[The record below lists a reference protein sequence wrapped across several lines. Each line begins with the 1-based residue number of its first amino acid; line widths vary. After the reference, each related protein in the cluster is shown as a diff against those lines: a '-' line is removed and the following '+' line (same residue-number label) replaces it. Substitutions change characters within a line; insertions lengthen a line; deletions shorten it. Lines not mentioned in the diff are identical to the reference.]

1 MQISTDGHVL
11 LSPSDLS
18 TWGSCEWAFLRRL
31 DVKLG
36 RGEPL
41 PDTHDDMLERTARL
55 GDQHELDYLEI
66 LKQTHD
72 VVEFDRPAPPQY
84 TEAAQQ
90 ALAAMRNGAD
100 VLYQPTFHAPPSAE
114 QPGFIGFIG
123 FADFIIRN
131 DRGEYEVYDT
141 KLARHAKIS
150 ALLQLA
156 AYAEQMQAHGIP
168 TGAQVHLVLGDRTTT
183 THELADIAPVY
194 RTQRAELQRVIGERI
209 AADDELRWGDPRYSS
224 CGRCD
229 VCTTQVEQHRDL
241 VLVAGMRLDQRTKLI
256 RQGVRTIDD
265 LAGRTTA
272 VPGLSRATQDRLVRQ
287 ASLQIATEEA
297 ANAATERARR
307 DDPAAAIDP
316 AAAPHLTTPRFEVLD
331 PRALDAIPAPD
342 PGDVFFDFEGDPL
355 HTEDGVHWGLDY
367 LFGLVDDRAE
377 FTAFWAHTIR
387 DERTALEGFLA
398 FIAARREQ
406 FPGMHIYHY
415 AAYERTHLL
424 SLAARHGVGEEA
436 VDDLL
441 RAGVLVDLY
450 PIVRKA
456 LVVGSHSYSIKK
468 LEPLYMG
475 EDLRL
480 SDVTNAA
487 DSITAYVE
495 AIDELRTGDA
505 AEGQRMLDEV
515 ADYNAY
521 DCRSTLRLRDWLLSL
536 RTPSAATDEPAELD
550 LPPLP
555 VEREPNPVSTALAA
569 HLDGVD
575 ALGRTPDQTALALA
589 AAAIDY
595 HRREAK
601 TFWQD
606 HFDRLWNPVDD
617 WADTRDVFVVE
628 RASVERDWDT
638 LPRARSQSRELR
650 LSGTLAPGSRLRPG
664 GTPHLV
670 YDDPLPPSVTAPGPG
685 SKGAT
690 DRVSVLDVWDNGDT
704 TEVRLLERLPVG
716 GEPHHD
722 FPVALAPSAPP
733 RAKPQ
738 PEAIAE
744 WGRAVLDELPDML
757 GDPALDLL
765 RRVPPRGTIAPVQGD
780 DTVSAVVATLLGL
793 DHSYLAIQGPPGTG
807 KTYVGSNVVARLVR
821 EYGWRVG
828 VVGQSHATAEN
839 FLDAVIAAGVPADRV
854 VKVPKSGASEDEF
867 EAAQWTPVKN
877 GAATAA
883 FLSSCKASGTGG
895 VVGGTAWTF
904 ANEGTIARRSLDL
917 LVVDE
922 AGQFSLAPT
931 IASAIA
937 ATRLLL
943 LGDPQQLPQVSQGSH
958 PEPVDESALGW
969 LADGEHVLPPQFGY
983 FLAHTRRMDP
993 ALTASVSDLSY
1004 NGQLSSIVSGRHLA
1018 GLEPGVHPVPVAHV
1032 GTTTSSVEE
1041 AARVVELVQDVV
1053 GRSWTDGGT
1062 IRTLTDEDVIV
1073 VAPYNA
1079 QGAVIRDALDRAG
1092 LRGTQVGTVDL
1103 FQGREAVVS
1112 ITSLA
1117 ASSAA
1122 DIPRGLD
1129 FLLMPNRLN
1138 VALSRAKWAAY
1149 VVYSPAL
1156 TTGLPPS
1163 IAGLSLLSRFIDLV
1177 DPR

>member
-1 MQISTDGHVL
+1 MQIGTDGHVL

-18 TWGSCEWAFLRRL
+18 TWASCEWAFLRRM
-31 DVKLG
+31 DTKLG

-41 PDTHDDMLERTARL
+41 PETHDDMLERTARL
-55 GDQHELDYLEI
+55 GDQHELDYLAI
-66 LKQTHD
+66 LKETRD
-72 VVEFDRPAPPQY
+72 VVEFDRPEPPQY
-84 TEAAQQ
+84 AAAAEQ
-90 ALAAMRNGAD
+90 ARSAMRNGAD
-100 VLYQPTFHAPPSAE
+100 VLYQPTFHAPPTADDA
-114 QPGFIGFIG
+114 GFIG

-156 AYAEQMQAHGIP
+156 AYAEQMQANGIP
-168 TGAQVHLVLGDRTTT
+168 TGEQVHLVLGDRTTT
-183 THELADIAPVY
+183 THDLADIAPVY
-194 RTQRAELQRVIGERI
+194 RTQRAQLKRVIAERLE
-209 AADDELRWGDPRYSS
+209 ADEPLQWGDPRYSS

-229 VCTTQVEQHRDL
+229 VCSTQVEQHRDL

-265 LAGRTTA
+265 LADRTTA
-272 VPGLSRATQDRLVRQ
+272 VPGMANTTRERLVRQ
-287 ASLQIATEEA
+287 ARLQVDGQHTGG
-297 ANAATERARR
+297 RK
-307 DDPAAAIDP
+307 P
-316 AAAPHLTTPRFEVLD
+316 LFEVLD

-355 HTEDGVHWGLDY
+355 YTEDGVHWGIDY
-367 LFGLVDDRAE
+367 LFGLVDDQAE
-377 FTAFWAHTIR
+377 FTAFWAHTLR
-387 DERTALEGFLA
+387 DERQALVDFLA
-398 FIAARREQ
+398 WVQRRREQ
-406 FPGMHIYHY
+406 YPGMHIYHY

-450 PIVRKA
+450 PVVRKA
-456 LVVGSHSYSIKK
+456 LVVGSRSYSIKK

-487 DSITAYVE
+487 DSITAYVD
-495 AIDELRTGDA
+495 AITEIRTGDA
-505 AEGQRMLDEV
+505 ARGQHMLDEV

-536 RTPSAATDEPAELD
+536 RADSPVAPREEDEL
-550 LPPLP
+550 LPPIP
-555 VEREPNPVSTALAA
+555 VDREPNPVYLALAA
-569 HLDGVD
+569 ELEDVD
-575 ALGRTPDQTALALA
+575 ALDRTPDQTALALA

-606 HFDRLWNPVDD
+606 HFDRLRNPVDE
-617 WADTRDVFVVE
+617 WADTRDVLVVE

-638 LPRARSQSRELR
+638 LPRARSQSREIR

-670 YDDPLPPSVTAPGPG
+670 YDDPLPPSVVSPGPG
-685 SKGAT
+685 SKGASSRAVIV
-690 DRVSVLDVWDNGDT
+690 DVSDDGDAVEVLVKEG
-704 TEVRLLERLPVG
+704 LPVG
-716 GEPHHD
+716 GSPHGD
-722 FPVALAPSAPP
+722 LPVAIAPTAPP

-744 WGRAVLDELPDML
+744 WGQAVLDALPSMLPD
-757 GDPALDLL
+757 PAFDLL
-765 RRVPPRGTIAPVQGD
+765 RRVPPRGPIVPVQGD
-780 DTVSAVVATLLGL
+780 DTLSAVVATLLGL
-793 DHSYLAIQGPPGTG
+793 DRSYLAIQGPPGTG

-828 VVGQSHATAEN
+828 VVGQSHATSEN
-839 FLDAVIAAGVPADRV
+839 FLASVVRAGVPEDRV
-854 VKVPKSGASEDEF
+854 VKVPRAGADPEDV
-867 EAAQWTPVKN
+867 EAAAWTPVKN
-877 GAATAA
+877 GAAIAA
-883 FLSSCKASGTGG
+883 FLSSCEASGTGG

-904 ANEGTIARRSLDL
+904 ANEATIARGSLDL

-931 IASAIA
+931 IASSVA

-958 PEPVDESALGW
+958 PEPVDQSALGW
-969 LADGEHVLPPQFGY
+969 LTDGAHVLPSEFGY
-983 FLAHTRRMDP
+983 FLARTRRMEP
-993 ALTASVSDLSY
+993 ALTASVSALSY
-1004 NGQLSSIVSGRHLA
+1004 DGQLASMVSGRHLDDVDA
-1018 GLEPGVHPVPVAHV
+1018 GVHPVPVVHA
-1032 GTTTSSVEE
+1032 GNTTSSAEE
-1041 AARVVELVQDVV
+1041 AARVVALAQDVV
-1053 GRSWTDGGT
+1053 GRRWVDGDVT
-1062 IRTLTDEDVIV
+1062 RTLTDEDVIV

-1092 LRGTQVGTVDL
+1092 LRGTQVGTVDM

-1112 ITSLA
+1112 IVSLA

-1149 VVYSPAL
+1149 LVYSPAL

-1163 IAGLSLLSRFIDLV
+1163 IAGLSLLSRFIELV
-1177 DPR
+1177 EPRS

>member
-1 MQISTDGHVL
+1 MQITPEGHAL
-11 LSPSDLS
+11 LSPSDLT
-18 TWGSCEWAFLRRL
+18 TWASCEWAFLRRL
-31 DVKLG
+31 DAKLG
-36 RGEPL
+36 RGEAL
-41 PDTHDDMLERTARL
+41 PELHDDMLDRTAKL
-55 GDQHELDYLEI
+55 GDKHELDYLEI
-66 LKQTHD
+66 LKATHD
-72 VVEFDRPAPPQY
+72 VVEFDRPAPPEY
-84 TEAAQQ
+84 RAAAEAALQT
-90 ALAAMRNGAD
+90 MRTGAD
-100 VLYQPTFHAPPSAE
+100 VLYQPTFHRPPTAE
-114 QPGFIGFIG
+114 EAGFIG

-156 AYAEQMQAHGIP
+156 AYAEQMRAHDIP
-168 TGAQVHLVLGDRTTT
+168 TGEQVHLVLGDRTTT
-183 THELADIAPVY
+183 THDLADITPVY
-194 RTQRAELQRVIGERI
+194 RTQRAELTRVIAERI
-209 AADDELRWGDPRYSS
+209 AADEPLRWGDPRYSS
-224 CGRCD
+224 CGRCA
-229 VCTTQVEQHRDL
+229 VCQTQVEEHRDL

-256 RQGVRTIDD
+256 RQGVLTIDD
-265 LAGRTTA
+265 LAVRTA
-272 VPGLSRATQDRLVRQ
+272 PVPGMSSTTQGRLVRQ
-287 ASLQIATEEA
+287 ASLQVESERTATKK
-297 ANAATERARR
+297 
-307 DDPAAAIDP
+307 PAWELADA
-316 AAAPHLTTPRFEVLD
+316 
-331 PRALDAIPAPD
+331 RALDAIPVPD
-342 PGDVFFDFEGDPL
+342 AGDVFFDFEGDPL

-367 LFGLVDDRAE
+367 LFGLVDDRAA

-387 DERTALEGFLA
+387 DERQALVDFLA
-398 FIAARREQ
+398 FVEERRREH
-406 FPGMHIYHY
+406 PGMHVYHY

-487 DSITAYVE
+487 DSITAYVD
-495 AIDELRTGDA
+495 AIEELRTGDA
-505 AEGQRMLDEV
+505 AEGQRMLDQV

-536 RTPSAATDEPAELD
+536 RPPSTEAPAELD
-550 LPPLP
+550 LPPIP
-555 VEREPNPVSTALAA
+555 VEREPNPVYVALASELEHVEA
-569 HLDGVD
+569 LD
-575 ALGRTPDQTALALA
+575 RTPDQTALALA

-606 HFDRLWNPVDD
+606 HFDRLRNPVDE
-617 WADTRDVFVVE
+617 WADTRDVLVVE

-664 GTPHLV
+664 GSPHLV
-670 YDDPLPPSVTAPGPG
+670 YDAPPPPSVGSPGPG

-690 DRVSVLDVWDNGDT
+690 DRAVVLDVHDDGEA
-704 TEVRLLERLPVG
+704 TEVLVLERLPVG
-716 GEPHHD
+716 GEPHHE
-722 FPVALAPSAPP
+722 FPVALAPSSPP

-744 WGRAVLDELPDML
+744 WGAEVLDALPEILPD
-757 GDPALDLL
+757 PAFDLL
-765 RRVPPRGTIAPVQGD
+765 RRVPPRGAITQVVGD
-780 DTVSAVVATLLGL
+780 DTVAAVVATLLGL
-793 DHSYLAIQGPPGTG
+793 DRSYLAIQGPPGTG

-821 EYGWRVG
+821 EHGWRVG
-828 VVGQSHATAEN
+828 VVGQSHATSEN
-839 FLDAVIAAGVPADRV
+839 FLTSVVRAGVPADRV
-854 VKVPKSGASEDEF
+854 VKQPKAGADADEI
-867 EAAQWTPVKN
+867 EAAAWTPVKN
-877 GAATAA
+877 GAAVAA
-883 FLSSCKASGTGG
+883 FLESCEQSGNGG

-904 ANEGTIARRSLDL
+904 ANESTIARRSLDL

-931 IASAIA
+931 IASSIA

-969 LADGEHVLPPQFGY
+969 LADGEHVLPAEFGY
-983 FLAHTRRMDP
+983 FLARTRRMEP
-993 ALTASVSDLSY
+993 ALTSAVSGLSY
-1004 NGQLSSIVSGRHLA
+1004 NGQLTSMATGRHLEGIDA
-1018 GLEPGVHPVPVAHV
+1018 GVHPVPVVHA
-1032 GTTTSSVEE
+1032 GNTTSSLEE
-1041 AARVVELVQDVV
+1041 AARVVSLAKDVV
-1053 GRSWTDGGT
+1053 GRSWTDGDT
-1062 IRTLTDEDVIV
+1062 VRTLTDEDIIV

-1079 QGAVIRDALDRAG
+1079 QGAVIRHELDRAG
-1092 LRGTQVGTVDL
+1092 LTGTQVGTVDM

-1112 ITSLA
+1112 IVSLA

-1149 VVYSPAL
+1149 LVHSPAL
-1156 TTGLPPS
+1156 TTALPPS
-1163 IAGLSLLSRFIDLV
+1163 IPGLSLLSRFIELV
-1177 DPR
+1177 RPA

>member
-1 MQISTDGHVL
+1 MQITPEGRAL
-11 LSPSDLS
+11 LSPSDLT
-18 TWGSCEWAFLRRL
+18 TWASCEWAFLRRL
-31 DVKLG
+31 DTKLG
-36 RGEPL
+36 RAEPL
-41 PDTHDDMLERTARL
+41 PDEHDDMLDRTARL
-55 GDQHELDYLEI
+55 GDQHEADYLEI
-66 LKQTHD
+66 LKRTHD

-84 TEAAQQ
+84 AEAAE
-90 ALAAMRNGAD
+90 AARRAMHDGAD
-100 VLYQPTFHAPPSAE
+100 VLFQPTFHAPATE
-114 QPGFIGFIG
+114 HEDGFIG

-131 DRGEYEVYDT
+131 ERGEYEVYDT

-156 AYAEQMQAHGIP
+156 AYAEQMRAHDIP
-168 TGAQVHLVLGDRTTT
+168 TGEQVHLVLGDRTTT
-183 THELADIAPVY
+183 THDLADITPVY
-194 RTQRAELQRVIGERI
+194 RTQRAELHRVIAERL
-209 AADDELRWGDPRYSS
+209 ADDEPLRWGDPRWSS
-224 CGRCD
+224 CGRCA
-229 VCTTQVEQHRDL
+229 VCRTQVQQHRDL
-241 VLVAGMRLDQRTKLI
+241 VLVAGMRLDQRTKLN
-256 RQGVRTIDD
+256 RQGVLTIDD
-265 LAGRTTA
+265 LAGRTAA
-272 VPGLSRATQDRLVRQ
+272 VPGMSRSTLDRLVRQ
-287 ASLQIATEEA
+287 ASLQVESEYRSEPVFELA
-297 ANAATERARR
+297 
-307 DDPAAAIDP
+307 DP
-316 AAAPHLTTPRFEVLD
+316 T
-331 PRALDAIPAPD
+331 ALEAIPSPD
-342 PGDVFFDFEGDPL
+342 AGDVFFDFEGDPL

-367 LFGLVDDRAE
+367 LFGLVDDRAD

-387 DERTALEGFLA
+387 DERQALLDFLA
-398 FIAARREQ
+398 FIEERRQ
-406 FPGMHIYHY
+406 QHPGMHVYHY

-475 EDLRL
+475 SDLRE

-487 DSITAYVE
+487 DSITAYVD
-495 AIDELRTGDA
+495 AIEELRSGDPA
-505 AEGQRMLDEV
+505 AGQRMLDQV

-536 RTPSAATDEPAELD
+536 RPPVTETPTELD
-550 LPPLP
+550 LPPIP
-555 VEREPNPVSTALAA
+555 VEREPNPVYTALTA
-569 HLDGVD
+569 HLDGVE
-575 ALGRTPDQTALALA
+575 ALDRTPDETALALA

-606 HFDRLWNPVDD
+606 HFDRLRNPVDD
-617 WADTRDVFVVE
+617 WADTRDVLVVE

-638 LPRARSQSRELR
+638 LPRARSQSREIR

-664 GTPHLV
+664 GSPHLV
-670 YDDPLPPSVTAPGPG
+670 YDDPLPPSVAAPAPG
-685 SKGAT
+685 SKGASA
-690 DRVSVLDVWDNGDT
+690 RAVLLDAGQNGDLF
-704 TEVRLLERLPVG
+704 EVLVKESLPVGG
-716 GEPHHD
+716 GEPHHE
-722 FPVALAPSAPP
+722 FPVALAPAAPP

-744 WGRAVLDELPDML
+744 WGQEVLDALPDML
-757 GDPALDLL
+757 PDPALDLL
-765 RRVPPRGTIAPVQGD
+765 RRVPPRGTIAPVAGD
-780 DTVSAVVATLLGL
+780 DTVSAVVTTLLGL
-793 DHSYLAIQGPPGTG
+793 DRSYLAIQGPPGTG

-821 EYGWRVG
+821 EHGWRVG
-828 VVGQSHATAEN
+828 VVGQSHATSEN
-839 FLDAVIAAGVPADRV
+839 FLSSVVRAGVPADRV
-854 VKVPKSGASEDEF
+854 VKVPKSGADEDDL
-867 EAAQWTPVKN
+867 EAADWTPVKN
-877 GAATAA
+877 NAAVSA
-883 FLSSCKASGTGG
+883 FLASCADTGTGG

-904 ANEGTIARRSLDL
+904 ANEGTIPRRSLDL

-931 IASAIA
+931 IASSIA

-958 PEPVDESALGW
+958 PEPVDQSALGW
-969 LADGEHVLPPQFGY
+969 LADGEHVLPPEYGY
-983 FLAHTRRMDP
+983 FLAHTRRMEP
-993 ALTASVSDLSY
+993 ALTASVSGLSY
-1004 NGQLSSIVSGRHLA
+1004 DGQLTSIVSGRHLD
-1018 GLEPGVHPVPVAHV
+1018 GLDAGVHPVPVVHS
-1032 GTTTSSVEE
+1032 GNTTSSPEE
-1041 AARVVELVQDVV
+1041 AVRVVELARDLV
-1053 GRSWTDGGT
+1053 GRRWVDGDDT
-1062 IRTLTDEDVIV
+1062 RTLTDEDVIV

-1079 QGAVIRDALDRAG
+1079 QGALIRDALDRAG
-1092 LRGTQVGTVDL
+1092 LRGTQVGTVDM

-1149 VVYSPAL
+1149 LVYSPAL
-1156 TTGLPPS
+1156 TTALPPS
-1163 IAGLSLLSRFIDLV
+1163 IPGLSLLSRFIELV
-1177 DPR
+1177 DPA

>member
-1 MQISTDGHVL
+1 MQITTEGRPL
-11 LSPSDLS
+11 LSPSDLT
-18 TWGSCEWAFLRRL
+18 TWATCEWTFLRRL
-31 DVKLG
+31 DAKLG
-36 RGEPL
+36 RAEPL
-41 PDTHDDMLERTARL
+41 PDEHDDMLDRTAKL
-55 GDQHELDYLEI
+55 GDQHEFDYLEI

-72 VVEFDRPAPPQY
+72 VVEFERPAPPQY
-84 TEAAQQ
+84 AEAAER
-90 ALAAMRNGAD
+90 ARAAMRDGAD
-100 VLYQPTFHAPPSAE
+100 VLFQPTFHAPPTEHTA
-114 QPGFIGFIG
+114 GFIG

-131 DRGEYEVYDT
+131 AAGEYEVYDT

-168 TGAQVHLVLGDRTTT
+168 TGQQVHLVLGDRTTT
-183 THELADIAPVY
+183 THDLADIAPVY
-194 RTQRAELQRVIGERI
+194 RTQRGELQRVIDERLG
-209 AADDELRWGDPRYSS
+209 ADEALQWGDPRYSS
-224 CGRCD
+224 CGRCGA
-229 VCTTQVEQHRDL
+229 CQQQVAQHRDL

-256 RQGVRTIDD
+256 RHGVRTIDD
-265 LAGRTTA
+265 LAVRTA
-272 VPGLSRATQDRLVRQ
+272 PVPGMSSTTRDRLVRQ
-287 ASLQIATEEA
+287 ASLQIETERTETERRATEDGTQA
-297 ANAATERARR
+297 GTRT
-307 DDPAAAIDP
+307 PA
-316 AAAPHLTTPRFEVLD
+316 FELLD
-331 PRALDAIPAPD
+331 PTALDAIPVPD
-342 PGDVFFDFEGDPL
+342 AGDVFFDFEGDPL

-387 DERTALEGFLA
+387 DERQALVDFLA
-398 FIAARREQ
+398 YVQQRREQ
-406 FPGMHIYHY
+406 FPGMHLYHY
-415 AAYERTHLL
+415 ASYERTHLL

-456 LVVGSHSYSIKK
+456 LVVGSRSYSIKK

-475 EDLRL
+475 DDLRE

-487 DSITAYVE
+487 DSITAYVD
-495 AIDELRTGDA
+495 AIEELRTGDA
-505 AEGQRMLDEV
+505 VEGQRMLDQV

-536 RTPSAATDEPAELD
+536 KPVTTDAPLELD
-550 LPPLP
+550 LPPVP
-555 VEREPNPVSTALAA
+555 VEREPNPVYVALSQ
-569 HLDGVD
+569 HLEHVD
-575 ALGRTPDQTALALA
+575 ALDRTPDETALALA

-606 HFDRLWNPVDD
+606 HFDRLRNAVDE
-617 WADTRDVFVVE
+617 WADTRDVLVVE
-628 RASVERDWDT
+628 RASVERDWAT
-638 LPRARSQSRELR
+638 MPRARSQSRELR

-664 GTPHLV
+664 GSPHLV
-670 YDDPLPPSVTAPGPG
+670 YDTPTPPSVGSPGPG
-685 SKGAT
+685 SKGAS
-690 DRVSVLDVWDNGDT
+690 DRAVILDVRDDGEH
-704 TEVRLLERLPVG
+704 TEVLLLERLPVG
-716 GEPHHD
+716 GEPHHEY
-722 FPVALAPSAPP
+722 PIALAPSAPP

-744 WGRAVLDELPDML
+744 WGALVLDALPEML
-757 GDPALDLL
+757 PDPALDLL
-765 RRVPPRGTIAPVQGD
+765 RRVPPRGALAPVIGD
-780 DTVSAVVATLLGL
+780 DTVGAVVTTLLGL

-821 EYGWRVG
+821 EHGWRVG
-828 VVGQSHATAEN
+828 VVGQSHATSEN
-839 FLDAVIAAGVPADRV
+839 FLDAVIAAGVAPERV
-854 VKVPKSGASEDEF
+854 VKVPKAGASEDEL
-867 EAAQWTPVKN
+867 EAARWTPVKN
-877 GAATAA
+877 NAAVAA
-883 FLSSCKASGTGG
+883 FLSSCEETGTGG

-904 ANEGTIARRSLDL
+904 ANETTIARRSLDL

-931 IASAIA
+931 IASSIA

-958 PEPVDESALGW
+958 PEPVDQSALGW
-969 LADGEHVLPPQFGY
+969 LADGEHVLPPEFGY
-983 FLAHTRRMDP
+983 FLARTRRMEP
-993 ALTASVSDLSY
+993 ALTSAVSGLSY
-1004 NGQLSSIVSGRHLA
+1004 DGQLTSMVTGRHLEGIEA
-1018 GLEPGVHPVPVAHV
+1018 GVHPEPVVHT
-1032 GTTTSSVEE
+1032 GNTTSSLEE
-1041 AARVVELVQDVV
+1041 AARVVALVQDVV
-1053 GRSWTDGGT
+1053 ERTWTDGDT
-1062 IRTLTDEDVIV
+1062 VRTLTDEDVIV

-1079 QGAVIRDALDRAG
+1079 QGAVIRQELDRVG
-1092 LRGTQVGTVDL
+1092 FRGTQVGTVDM

-1112 ITSLA
+1112 IVSLA

-1149 VVYSPAL
+1149 LVYSPAL
-1156 TTGLPPS
+1156 TTALPPS
-1163 IAGLSLLSRFIDLV
+1163 IPGLSLLSRFIELV
-1177 DPR
+1177 EPRA

>member
-1 MQISTDGHVL
+1 MQITEAGRAL
-11 LSPSDLS
+11 LSPSDLT
-18 TWGSCEWAFLRRL
+18 TWATCEYAFLRRL

-41 PDTHDDMLERTARL
+41 PDEHDDMLDRTARL
-55 GDQHELDYLEI
+55 GDQHELDYLAI

-84 TEAAQQ
+84 EAAAAE
-90 ALAAMRNGAD
+90 ALETMRDGAD
-100 VLYQPTFHAPPSAE
+100 VLYQPTFHAPPTEHTA
-114 QPGFIGFIG
+114 GFIG

-131 DRGEYEVYDT
+131 ARGEYEVYDT

-168 TGAQVHLVLGDRTTT
+168 TGQQVHLVLGDRTTT
-183 THELADIAPVY
+183 THDLADIAPVY
-194 RTQRAELQRVIGERI
+194 RKQRTELQRVIDERLD
-209 AADDELRWGDPRYSS
+209 AQDPVQWGDPRYAS
-224 CGRCD
+224 CGRCSA
-229 VCTTQVEQHRDL
+229 CQQQVEQHRDL

-265 LAGRTTA
+265 LAVRTTP
-272 VPGLSRATQDRLVRQ
+272 VPTMAKATLDRLVRQ
-287 ASLQIATEEA
+287 ASLQIETAGQRT
-297 ANAATERARR
+297 
-307 DDPAAAIDP
+307 PAYE
-316 AAAPHLTTPRFEVLD
+316 LLD

-342 PGDVFFDFEGDPL
+342 AGDVFFDFEGDPL

-367 LFGLVDDRAE
+367 LFGLVDDRAD

-387 DERTALEGFLA
+387 DERQALLDFLA
-398 FIAARREQ
+398 FIAERRQ
-406 FPGMHIYHY
+406 QHPGMHVYHY

-450 PIVRKA
+450 PIVRGA

-475 EDLRL
+475 DDLRV

-487 DSITAYVE
+487 DSITAYVD
-495 AIDELRTGDA
+495 AIAELRTGDA
-505 AEGQRMLDEV
+505 AAGQHMLDQV

-536 RTPSAATDEPAELD
+536 RPPSTDTPAELD
-550 LPPLP
+550 LPPIP
-555 VEREPNPVSTALAA
+555 VEREPNPVSVALAA
-569 HLDGVD
+569 ELEDTDPLD
-575 ALGRTPDQTALALA
+575 RTPDQTALALA

-606 HFDRLWNPVDD
+606 HFDRLRNPLDE
-617 WADTRDVFVVE
+617 WADTRDVLVVE
-628 RASVERDWDT
+628 RASVERDWDM

-664 GTPHLV
+664 GSPHLV
-670 YDDPLPPSVTAPGPG
+670 YDDPTPPSVGSPGPG

-690 DRVSVLDVWDNGDT
+690 DRATILDVRDDGET
-704 TEVRLLERLPVG
+704 TEVLLLERLPVG
-716 GEPHHD
+716 GEPHHEY
-722 FPVALAPSAPP
+722 PVALAPSSPP

-744 WGRAVLDELPDML
+744 WGGWVLDALPEML
-757 GDPALDLL
+757 PDPALDLL
-765 RRVPPRGTIAPVQGD
+765 RRVPPRGALAPVVGD
-780 DTVSAVVATLLGL
+780 DTVGAVVATMLGL

-821 EYGWRVG
+821 EHGWRVG
-828 VVGQSHATAEN
+828 VVGQSHATSEN
-839 FLDAVIAAGVPADRV
+839 FLSAVVRAGVPADRV
-854 VKVPKSGASEDEF
+854 VKQPKAGADADDID
-867 EAAQWTPVKN
+867 AAAWTPVKN
-877 GAATAA
+877 GAAIAA
-883 FLSSCKASGTGG
+883 FLASCEQTGSGG

-931 IASAIA
+931 IASSVA
-937 ATRLLL
+937 ASRLLL

-958 PEPVDESALGW
+958 PEPVDQSALGW
-969 LADGEHVLPPQFGY
+969 LADGEHVLPPDFGY
-983 FLAHTRRMDP
+983 FLARTRRMEP

-1004 NGQLSSIVSGRHLA
+1004 NGQLTSMVSGRHLDGVQA
-1018 GLEPGVHPVPVAHV
+1018 GVHPVPVAHV
-1032 GTTTSSVEE
+1032 GNTTSSPEE
-1041 AARVVELVQDVV
+1041 AARVVELVRDTV
-1053 GRSWTDGGT
+1053 GRSWTDDHDA
-1062 IRTLTDEDVIV
+1062 RTLTDEDVIV

-1079 QGAVIRDALDRAG
+1079 QGAVIRASLDAAG
-1092 LRGTQVGTVDL
+1092 FSGTQVGTVDM

-1112 ITSLA
+1112 IVSLA

-1138 VALSRAKWAAY
+1138 VALSRAMWAAY
-1149 VVYSPAL
+1149 LVYSPAL
-1156 TTGLPPS
+1156 TTALPPS
-1163 IAGLSLLSRFIDLV
+1163 IPGLSLLSRFIELV
-1177 DPR
+1177 EPRP

>member
-1 MQISTDGHVL
+1 MQIGTDGHVL

-18 TWGSCEWAFLRRL
+18 TWAACEWAFLRRM
-31 DVKLG
+31 DAKLG

-41 PDTHDDMLERTARL
+41 PESHDDMLERTARL
-55 GDQHELDYLEI
+55 GDQHELDYLAI
-66 LKQTHD
+66 LKQTRD
-72 VVEFDRPAPPQY
+72 VVEFDRPAPPDY
-84 TEAAQQ
+84 ATAAEAARS
-90 ALAAMRNGAD
+90 AMRNGAD
-100 VLYQPTFHAPPSAE
+100 VLYQPTFHATPTDDEP
-114 QPGFIGFIG
+114 GFIG

-131 DRGEYEVYDT
+131 DAGAYEVYDT

-168 TGAQVHLVLGDRTTT
+168 TGEQVHLVLGDRTTT
-183 THELADIAPVY
+183 THDLADIAPVY
-194 RTQRAELQRVIGERI
+194 RTQRAELQRVIAERL
-209 AADDELRWGDPRYSS
+209 AADEPLAWGDPRYRS

-229 VCTTQVEQHRDL
+229 VCSTQVEEHRDL

-256 RQGVRTIDD
+256 RAGVRTIDD
-265 LAGRTTA
+265 LADRTTA
-272 VPGLSRATQDRLVRQ
+272 VPGMSRSTQDRLVRQ
-287 ASLQIATEEA
+287 ARLQVDTEHARDASRTPGGAIA
-297 ANAATERARR
+297 
-307 DDPAAAIDP
+307 P
-316 AAAPHLTTPRFEVLD
+316 LFEVLD

-355 HTEDGVHWGLDY
+355 YTEDGVHWGLDY

-377 FTAFWAHTIR
+377 FTAFWAHTLR
-387 DERTALEGFLA
+387 DERQALVDFLA
-398 FIAARREQ
+398 WVQQRREQ
-406 FPGMHIYHY
+406 YPGMHVYHY

-450 PIVRKA
+450 PVVRKA

-475 EDLRL
+475 EDLRE
-480 SDVTNAA
+480 SEVTNAA
-487 DSITAYVE
+487 DSITAYVD
-495 AIDELRTGDA
+495 AITEIRTGDPVR
-505 AEGQRMLDEV
+505 GQHMLDEV

-536 RTPSAATDEPAELD
+536 RTESPA
-550 LPPLP
+550 LPPSDELLPPIP
-555 VEREPNPVSTALAA
+555 VEREPNPVYTALAA
-569 HLDGVD
+569 ELDDVD
-575 ALGRTPDQTALALA
+575 ALDRTPDQTALALA

-606 HFDRLWNPVDD
+606 HFDGLRNPVDD
-617 WADTRDVFVVE
+617 WADTRDVLVVE

-638 LPRARSQSRELR
+638 LPRARSQSREIR

-670 YDDPLPPSVTAPGPG
+670 YDDPLPPSVESPAPG
-685 SKGAT
+685 SKGASSRAVVV
-690 DRVSVLDVWDNGDT
+690 DVLDHGDT
-704 TEVRLLERLPVG
+704 VEVLVKEGLPVG
-716 GEPHHD
+716 GTPHAD
-722 FPVALAPSAPP
+722 LPVALAPAAPP

-738 PEAIAE
+738 PEAIAW
-744 WGRAVLDELPDML
+744 WGQEVLDSLTSMLP
-757 GDPALDLL
+757 DPALDLL
-765 RRVPPRGTIAPVQGD
+765 RRVPPRGPIVPVQGD

-793 DHSYLAIQGPPGTG
+793 DRSYLAIQGPPGTG

-821 EYGWRVG
+821 EHGWRVG
-828 VVGQSHATAEN
+828 VVGQSHATSEN
-839 FLDAVIAAGVPADRV
+839 FLEAVVAAGVPADRV
-854 VKVPKSGASEDEF
+854 VKVPRSGADPDAV
-867 EAAQWTPVKN
+867 EAAEWTPVKN
-877 GAATAA
+877 NAAVAA
-883 FLSSCKASGTGG
+883 FLSSCEASGTGG

-904 ANEGTIARRSLDL
+904 ANETTIERRSLDL

-931 IASAIA
+931 IASSVA

-958 PEPVDESALGW
+958 PEPVDVSALGW
-969 LADGEHVLPPQFGY
+969 LADGQHVLPDAFGY
-983 FLAHTRRMDP
+983 FLARTRRMEP
-993 ALTASVSDLSY
+993 ALTASVSALSY
-1004 NGQLSSIVSGRHLA
+1004 DGQLASMVSGRHLDGIDA
-1018 GLEPGVHPVPVAHV
+1018 GVHPVPVVHT
-1032 GTTTSSVEE
+1032 GSTTSSVEE
-1041 AARVVELVQDVV
+1041 AARVVALAQDVV
-1053 GRSWTDGGT
+1053 GRRWVDGDLT
-1062 IRTLTDEDVIV
+1062 RTLTDEDVIV

-1092 LRGTQVGTVDL
+1092 LRGTQVGTVDM

-1112 ITSLA
+1112 IVSLA
-1117 ASSAA
+1117 ASSAG

-1163 IAGLSLLSRFIDLV
+1163 IAGLTLLSRFIELV
-1177 DPR
+1177 SPRP

>member
-1 MQISTDGHVL
+1 MQIGDDGHVL

-18 TWGSCEWAFLRRL
+18 TWAACEWAFLRRL

-41 PDTHDDMLERTARL
+41 PDVHDDMLERTARL

-66 LKQTHD
+66 LRQTRD
-72 VVEFDRPAPPQY
+72 VVEFERPAPPQY
-84 TEAAQQ
+84 AEAAQA
-90 ALAAMRNGAD
+90 ALDAMRNGAD
-100 VLYQPTFHAPPSAE
+100 VLYQPTFHVPASAE
-114 QPGFIGFIG
+114 GTGFIG
-123 FADFIIRN
+123 FADFIILN
-131 DRGEYEVYDT
+131 DRDEYEVYDT

-156 AYAEQMQAHGIP
+156 AYAERMQAHDIP
-168 TGAQVHLVLGDRTTT
+168 TGAEVHLVLGDRTTT
-183 THELADIAPVY
+183 THDLADIAPVY
-194 RTQRAELQRVIGERI
+194 RTQRAELERVIAERI
-209 AADDELRWGDPRYSS
+209 AADGPLAWGDPRYSS
-224 CGRCD
+224 CGRCS

-241 VLVAGMRLDQRTKLI
+241 VLVAGMRLDQRAKLL

-265 LAGRTTA
+265 LADRTTA
-272 VPGLSRATQDRLVRQ
+272 VAGLSRGTQDRLVRQ
-287 ASLQIATEEA
+287 ARLQV
-297 ANAATERARR
+297 
-307 DDPAAAIDP
+307 DS
-316 AAAPHLTTPRFEVLD
+316 PHDAGRKPLFEVLD
-331 PRALDAIPAPD
+331 PRALDAIPTPD

-367 LFGLVDDRAE
+367 LFGLVDDRAD

-387 DERTALEGFLA
+387 DERQALVDFLA
-398 FIAARREQ
+398 FVEERRARD
-406 FPGMHIYHY
+406 PGMHIYHY

-424 SLAARHGVGEEA
+424 SLAARHGVGEDT

-456 LVVGSHSYSIKK
+456 VVVGSHSYSIKK

-475 EDLRL
+475 EDLRE

-487 DSITAYVE
+487 DSITAYVDAVE
-495 AIDELRTGDA
+495 ELRNGDPA
-505 AEGQRMLDEV
+505 AGQHMLDEV

-536 RTPSAATDEPAELD
+536 RRPSAEPPSPEADEAV
-550 LPPLP
+550 PLIP
-555 VEREPNPVSTALAA
+555 VEREPNPVYVALAS
-569 HLDGVD
+569 HLTDVS
-575 ALGRTPDQTALALA
+575 ALDRTPDQTALALA

-606 HFDRLWNPVDD
+606 HFDRLRNPVDD
-617 WADTRDVFVVE
+617 WADTRDVLVVE

-670 YDDPLPPSVTAPGPG
+670 YDDPLPPSVGSPGPG
-685 SKGAT
+685 SKGAS
-690 DRVSVLDVWDNGDT
+690 DRAVIVDVRDDGEA
-704 TEVRLLERLPVG
+704 TEVLLVERLPVG

-744 WGRAVLDELPDML
+744 WGQSVLDALPEML
-757 GDPALDLL
+757 PDPALDLL
-765 RRVPPRGTIAPVQGD
+765 RRVPPRGAIVPVQGD
-780 DTVSAVVATLLGL
+780 DTVSAVVATLL
-793 DHSYLAIQGPPGTG
+793 DIDRSYLAIQGPPGTG

-821 EYGWRVG
+821 EHGWRVG
-828 VVGQSHATAEN
+828 VVGQSHATSEN
-839 FLDAVIAAGVPADRV
+839 FLDAVIAAGVRADRV
-854 VKVPKSGASEDEF
+854 VKVPKTGASEDEL
-867 EAAQWTPVKN
+867 EAARWTPVKN
-877 GAATAA
+877 NAAVAA
-883 FLSSCKASGTGG
+883 FLSSSEASGTGG

-904 ANEGTIARRSLDL
+904 ANETTIARRSLDL

-931 IASAIA
+931 IASSIA

-958 PEPVDESALGW
+958 PEPVDQSALGW
-969 LADGEHVLPPQFGY
+969 LTDGEHVLPSGFGY
-983 FLAHTRRMDP
+983 FLARTRRMEP
-993 ALTASVSDLSY
+993 ALTASVSALSY
-1004 NGQLSSIVSGRHLA
+1004 DGQLASMVSGRHLDGIDA
-1018 GLEPGVHPVPVAHV
+1018 GVHAVPVVHA
-1032 GTTTSSVEE
+1032 GNTTSSLEE
-1041 AARVVELVQDVV
+1041 ALRVVQLAQDVV
-1053 GRSWTDGGT
+1053 GRRWVDGDAT
-1062 IRTLTDEDVIV
+1062 RTLTDEDVIV

-1079 QGAVIRDALDRAG
+1079 QGAVIRHELDRAG

-1112 ITSLA
+1112 IVSLA

-1138 VALSRAKWAAY
+1138 VALSRAKWAAFL
-1149 VVYSPAL
+1149 VHSPAL
-1156 TTGLPPS
+1156 ATGLPPS
-1163 IAGLSLLSRFIDLV
+1163 IAGLSLLSRFIELV
-1177 DPR
+1177 EPRR

>member
-1 MQISTDGHVL
+1 MQIGTDGHVL

-18 TWGSCEWAFLRRL
+18 TWAACEWAFLRRL
-31 DVKLG
+31 DTKLG

-41 PDTHDDMLERTARL
+41 PDVHDDMLERTARL

-66 LKQTHD
+66 LKQTRD
-72 VVEFDRPAPPQY
+72 VVEFERPAPPEY
-84 TEAAQQ
+84 ASAAEAA
-90 ALAAMRNGAD
+90 LTAMRDGAD
-100 VLYQPTFHAPPSAE
+100 VLYQPTFHACASADRS
-114 QPGFIGFIG
+114 GFIG

-131 DRGEYEVYDT
+131 DQGEYEVYDT

-156 AYAEQMQAHGIP
+156 AYAERMQAHGIP
-168 TGAQVHLVLGDRTTT
+168 TGSQVHLVLGDRTTT
-183 THELADIAPVY
+183 THDLADIAPVY
-194 RTQRAELQRVIGERI
+194 RTQRVELERVIAERI
-209 AADDELRWGDPRYSS
+209 QADGELAWGDPRYSS
-224 CGRCD
+224 CGRCSL
-229 VCTTQVEQHRDL
+229 CTTQVEQHRDL

-265 LAGRTTA
+265 LADRTTA
-272 VPGLSRATQDRLVRQ
+272 VQGMSRSTQERLVRQ
-287 ASLQIATEEA
+287 ARLQVE
-297 ANAATERARR
+297 TERQKDARG
-307 DDPAAAIDP
+307 DKSA
-316 AAAPHLTTPRFEVLD
+316 PRFEVLD

-367 LFGLVDDRAE
+367 LFGLVDDQAD

-387 DERTALEGFLA
+387 DERVALEQFLA
-398 FIAARREQ
+398 FIAERRQ
-406 FPGMHIYHY
+406 RYPGMHIYHY

-450 PIVRKA
+450 PIVRKS

-475 EDLRL
+475 SDLRE

-487 DSITAYVE
+487 DSITAYVD
-495 AIDELRTGDA
+495 AIAELRTGDPA
-505 AEGQRMLDEV
+505 AGQHMLDEV

-521 DCRSTLRLRDWLLSL
+521 DCRSTLRLRDWLLTL
-536 RTPSAATDEPAELD
+536 RTAPAAAATPEQPEL
-550 LPPLP
+550 LPPIP
-555 VEREPNPVSTALAA
+555 VEREPNPVSVALAA
-569 HLDGVD
+569 ATADVDPLD
-575 ALGRTPDQTALALA
+575 RTPDQTALALA

-606 HFDRLWNPVDD
+606 HFDRLRNPVDD
-617 WADTRDVFVVE
+617 WADTRDVLVVE

-670 YDDPLPPSVTAPGPG
+670 YDDPLPPSVASPGPG
-685 SKGAT
+685 SKGASG
-690 DRVSVLDVWDNGDT
+690 RAVVLDVFDNGDA
-704 TEVRLLERLPVG
+704 TEVLLKESLPVG

-722 FPVALAPSAPP
+722 FPVALAPAAPP

-744 WGRAVLDELPDML
+744 WGQAVLDELPSML
-757 GDPALDLL
+757 PDPALDLL
-765 RRVPPRGTIAPVQGD
+765 RRVPPRGALVPVQGD

-793 DHSYLAIQGPPGTG
+793 DRSYLAIQGPPGTG

-828 VVGQSHATAEN
+828 VVGQSHATSEN
-839 FLDAVIAAGVPADRV
+839 FLSSVVKAGVPADRV
-854 VKVPKSGASEDEF
+854 VKVPRTGADPDEV
-867 EAAQWTPVKN
+867 EAAAWTPVKN
-877 GAATAA
+877 NAAVAA
-883 FLSSCKASGTGG
+883 FLSSCEASGTGG

-904 ANEGTIARRSLDL
+904 ANETTIARRSLDL

-931 IASAIA
+931 IASSVA

-969 LADGEHVLPPQFGY
+969 LTDGEHVLPAEFGY
-983 FLAHTRRMDP
+983 FLARTRRMEP
-993 ALTASVSDLSY
+993 ALTASVSALSY
-1004 NGQLSSIVSGRHLA
+1004 DGQLASMVSGRHLDGIDA
-1018 GLEPGVHPVPVAHV
+1018 GVHPEPVGHA
-1032 GTTTSSVEE
+1032 GNTTSSVEE
-1041 AARVVELVQDVV
+1041 AARVVQLVQDVV
-1053 GRSWTDGGT
+1053 GRRWVDGDVT
-1062 IRTLTDEDVIV
+1062 RTLTDEDVIV

-1079 QGAVIRDALDRAG
+1079 QGAVIRQELDRSG
-1092 LRGTQVGTVDL
+1092 FRGTQVGTVDL

-1112 ITSLA
+1112 IVSLA

-1149 VVYSPAL
+1149 LVHSPAL

-1163 IAGLSLLSRFIDLV
+1163 IAGLSLLSRFIELV
-1177 DPR
+1177 EPRR

>member
-1 MQISTDGHVL
+1 MQITPEGHAL
-11 LSPSDLS
+11 LSPSDLT
-18 TWGSCEWAFLRRL
+18 TWASCEWAFLRRL
-31 DVKLG
+31 DAKLG
-36 RGEPL
+36 RGERL
-41 PDTHDDMLERTARL
+41 PESHDDMLDRTAKL
-55 GDQHELDYLEI
+55 GDKHELDYLEI
-66 LKQTHD
+66 LKATHD
-72 VVEFDRPAPPQY
+72 VFEFDRPAPPEY
-84 TEAAQQ
+84 SAAAEAALQT
-90 ALAAMRNGAD
+90 MRTGAD
-100 VLYQPTFHAPPSAE
+100 VLYQPTFHRPPTADDA
-114 QPGFIGFIG
+114 GFIG

-156 AYAEQMQAHGIP
+156 AYAEQMRAHDIP
-168 TGAQVHLVLGDRTTT
+168 TGEQVHLVLGDRTTT
-183 THELADIAPVY
+183 THDLADITPVY
-194 RTQRAELQRVIGERI
+194 RTQRAELTRVIAERI
-209 AADDELRWGDPRYSS
+209 AADEPLQWGDPRYSS
-224 CGRCD
+224 CGRCA
-229 VCTTQVEQHRDL
+229 VCQTQVEQHRDL

-256 RQGVRTIDD
+256 RQGVLTIDD
-265 LAGRTTA
+265 LAVRTA
-272 VPGLSRATQDRLVRQ
+272 PVPGMSSTTQGRLVRQ
-287 ASLQIATEEA
+287 ASLQVESERTATKK
-297 ANAATERARR
+297 
-307 DDPAAAIDP
+307 PAWELADA
-316 AAAPHLTTPRFEVLD
+316 
-331 PRALDAIPAPD
+331 RALDAIPVPD
-342 PGDVFFDFEGDPL
+342 AGDVFFDFEGDPL

-367 LFGLVDDRAE
+367 LFGLVDDRAA

-387 DERTALEGFLA
+387 DERQALVDFLA
-398 FIAARREQ
+398 FVEERRREH
-406 FPGMHIYHY
+406 PGMHVYHY

-487 DSITAYVE
+487 DSITAYVD
-495 AIDELRTGDA
+495 AIEELRTGDA
-505 AEGQRMLDEV
+505 AEGQRMLDQV

-536 RTPSAATDEPAELD
+536 RPPSTDAPAELD
-550 LPPLP
+550 LPPIP
-555 VEREPNPVSTALAA
+555 VEREPNPVYVALASELEHVEA
-569 HLDGVD
+569 LD
-575 ALGRTPDQTALALA
+575 RTPDQTALALA

-606 HFDRLWNPVDD
+606 HFDRLRNPVDE
-617 WADTRDVFVVE
+617 WADTRDVLVVE

-664 GTPHLV
+664 GSPHLV
-670 YDDPLPPSVTAPGPG
+670 YDAPPPPSVGSPGPG

-690 DRVSVLDVWDNGDT
+690 DRAVILDVHDDGEA
-704 TEVRLLERLPVG
+704 TEVLLLERLPVG
-716 GEPHHD
+716 GEPHHE
-722 FPVALAPSAPP
+722 FPVALAPSSPP

-744 WGRAVLDELPDML
+744 WGAEVLDALPAMLPD
-757 GDPALDLL
+757 PAFDLL
-765 RRVPPRGTIAPVQGD
+765 RRVPPRGAITPVAGD
-780 DTVSAVVATLLGL
+780 DTVAAVVSTLLGL
-793 DHSYLAIQGPPGTG
+793 DRSYLAIQGPPGTG

-821 EYGWRVG
+821 EHGWRVG
-828 VVGQSHATAEN
+828 VVGQSHATSEN
-839 FLDAVIAAGVPADRV
+839 FLSSVVRAGVPADRV
-854 VKVPKSGASEDEF
+854 VKQPKAGADADEI
-867 EAAQWTPVKN
+867 EAAAWTPVKN
-877 GAATAA
+877 GAAIAA
-883 FLSSCKASGTGG
+883 FLESCEQSGTGG
-895 VVGGTAWTF
+895 AVGGTAWTF
-904 ANEGTIARRSLDL
+904 ANESTIARRSLDL

-931 IASAIA
+931 IASSIA
-937 ATRLLL
+937 ASRLLL

-958 PEPVDESALGW
+958 PEPVDQSALGW
-969 LADGEHVLPPQFGY
+969 LADGEHVLPAEFGY
-983 FLAHTRRMDP
+983 FLARTRRMEP
-993 ALTASVSDLSY
+993 ALTSAVSGLSY
-1004 NGQLSSIVSGRHLA
+1004 NGQLTSMATGRHLEGIDA
-1018 GLEPGVHPVPVAHV
+1018 GVHPVPVIHA
-1032 GTTTSSVEE
+1032 GNTTSSLEE
-1041 AARVVELVQDVV
+1041 AARVVSLAKDVV
-1053 GRSWTDGGT
+1053 GRSWTDGDT
-1062 IRTLTDEDVIV
+1062 VRTLTDEDVIV

-1079 QGAVIRDALDRAG
+1079 QGAVIRHELDRAG
-1092 LRGTQVGTVDL
+1092 LTGTQVGTVDM

-1112 ITSLA
+1112 IVSLA

-1149 VVYSPAL
+1149 LVHSPAL
-1156 TTGLPPS
+1156 TTALPPS
-1163 IAGLSLLSRFIDLV
+1163 IPGLSLLSRFIELV
-1177 DPR
+1177 RPA

>member
-1 MQISTDGHVL
+1 MQITTDGSVL

-18 TWGSCEWAFLRRL
+18 TWAACEWAFLRRL
-31 DVKLG
+31 DAKLG

-41 PDTHDDMLERTARL
+41 PEVHDDMLERTARL
-55 GDQHELDYLEI
+55 GDQHELDYLDI
-66 LKQTHD
+66 LKKTQE
-72 VVEFDRPAPPQY
+72 VVEFDRPEPAGY
-84 TEAAQQ
+84 AAAAQA
-90 ALAAMRNGAD
+90 ALETMRTGAD
-100 VLYQPTFHAPPSAE
+100 VLYQPTFHRPPAPGAP
-114 QPGFIGFIG
+114 GFIG

-131 DRGEYEVYDT
+131 ADGEYEVYDT

-168 TGAQVHLVLGDRTTT
+168 TGRQVHLVLGDRSTT
-183 THELADIAPVY
+183 THDLADIAPVY
-194 RTQRAELQRVIGERI
+194 RTQRAELQRVIAERM
-209 AADDELRWGDPRYSS
+209 AADEELAWGDPHYSS
-224 CGRCD
+224 CGRCPI
-229 VCTTQVEQHRDL
+229 CTTQVADHRDL

-256 RQGVRTIDD
+256 RAGVRTIDD
-265 LAGRTTA
+265 LADRTA
-272 VPGLSRATQDRLVRQ
+272 AMPAMSRSTQDRLVRQ
-287 ASLQIATEEA
+287 ARLQTESEA
-297 ANAATERARR
+297 SGGRA
-307 DDPAAAIDP
+307 PV
-316 AAAPHLTTPRFEVLD
+316 FEVAD
-331 PRALDAIPAPD
+331 PRALDAIPAPNA
-342 PGDVFFDFEGDPL
+342 GDVFFDFEGDPL
-355 HTEDGVHWGLDY
+355 YTEDGVHWGIDY
-367 LFGLVDDRAE
+367 LFGLVDPEAR
-377 FTAFWAHTIR
+377 FTAFWAHTLR
-387 DERTALEGFLA
+387 DERQALVDFLE
-398 FIAARREQ
+398 FVRVRREQ
-406 FPGMHIYHY
+406 YPDMHIYHY

-424 SLAARHGVGEEA
+424 SLAARHGVGEDA

-475 EDLRL
+475 SDLRQ

-487 DSITAYVE
+487 DSITAYVD
-495 AIDELRTGDA
+495 AIEELRNGDA
-505 AEGQRMLDEV
+505 AAGQHMLDEV

-536 RTPSAATDEPAELD
+536 RAQAPAPSVDEPAEL
-550 LPPLP
+550 LPPIP
-555 VEREPNPVSTALAA
+555 VDREPNPVYTALAA
-569 HLDGVD
+569 SVEGVD
-575 ALGRTPDQTALALA
+575 ALDRTPDQQALALA

-606 HFDRLWNPVDD
+606 HFDRLRNPVDD
-617 WADTRDVFVVE
+617 WADTRDVLVVE
-628 RASVERDWDT
+628 RASVDRDWGT
-638 LPRARSQSRELR
+638 LPRARSQSREIR
-650 LSGTLAPGSRLRPG
+650 LSGTLAPGSRIRPG

-670 YDDPLPPSVTAPGPG
+670 YDDPLPPSVAAPAPG
-685 SKGAT
+685 SKGASA
-690 DRVSVLDVWDNGDT
+690 RAVVLEAFDNGDAF
-704 TEVRLLERLPVG
+704 EVVVKESLPVGG

-722 FPVALAPSAPP
+722 FPVALAPAAPP

-738 PEAIAE
+738 PEATAE
-744 WGRAVLDELPDML
+744 WGQEVLDALPSMLPD
-757 GDPALDLL
+757 PAFDLL
-765 RRVPPRGTIAPVQGD
+765 RRVPPRGPIAPVQGD
-780 DTVSAVVATLLGL
+780 DTVSAVVTTLLGL
-793 DHSYLAIQGPPGTG
+793 DRSYLAIQGPPGTG

-828 VVGQSHATAEN
+828 VVGQSHATSEN
-839 FLDAVIAAGVPADRV
+839 FLAAVVAAGVPADRV
-854 VKVPKSGASEDEF
+854 VKVPRSGADAEDVD
-867 EAAQWTPVKN
+867 AAAWTPVKN
-877 GAATAA
+877 NAAVAA
-883 FLSSCKASGTGG
+883 FLSSCAETGTGG

-904 ANEGTIARRSLDL
+904 ANEGTIPRRSLDL

-931 IASAIA
+931 IASSIA

-958 PEPVDESALGW
+958 PEPVDVSALGW
-969 LADGEHVLPPQFGY
+969 LTDGEHVLPPEFGY
-983 FLAHTRRMDP
+983 FLARTRRMEP
-993 ALTASVSDLSY
+993 ALTASVSSLSY
-1004 NGQLSSIVSGRHLA
+1004 DGQLSSMASGRHLDGIDA
-1018 GLEPGVHPVPVAHV
+1018 GVHPVPVLHA
-1032 GTTTSSVEE
+1032 GNTTSSAEE
-1041 AARVVELVQDVV
+1041 AARVVSLARNVI
-1053 GRSWTDGGT
+1053 GRTWTDDAGT
-1062 IRTLTDEDVIV
+1062 RELTDEDVIV

-1079 QGAVIRDALDRAG
+1079 QGALIRQELDRAG
-1092 LRGTQVGTVDL
+1092 LTGTQVGTVDM

-1112 ITSLA
+1112 IMSLA

-1149 VVYSPAL
+1149 LVYSPAL

-1163 IAGLSLLSRFIDLV
+1163 IAGLSLLSRFIELV
-1177 DPR
+1177 EPVAGSGKVDGQRR

>member
-1 MQISTDGHVL
+1 MTEDGRAL
-11 LSPSDLS
+11 LSPSDLT
-18 TWGSCEWAFLRRL
+18 TWATCEWAFLRRL
-31 DVKLG
+31 DAKLG

-41 PDTHDDMLERTARL
+41 PDEHDDMLDRTARL
-55 GDQHELDYLEI
+55 GDQHELDHLEI

-84 TEAAQQ
+84 AEAAER
-90 ALAAMRNGAD
+90 ARTAMRDGAD
-100 VLYQPTFHAPPSAE
+100 VLFQPTFHVPASAD
-114 QPGFIGFIG
+114 GTGFIG

-156 AYAEQMQAHGIP
+156 AYAEQMRANDIP
-168 TGAQVHLVLGDRTTT
+168 TGQQVHLVLGDRTTT
-183 THELADIAPVY
+183 THDLADIVPVY
-194 RTQRAELQRVIGERI
+194 RTQRAELIRVIDERLHPQD
-209 AADDELRWGDPRYSS
+209 ALQWGDPRYSS
-224 CGRCD
+224 CGRCSACQQE
-229 VCTTQVEQHRDL
+229 VQRHRDL

-256 RQGVRTIDD
+256 RQGVRSIDD
-265 LAGRTTA
+265 LAVRTA
-272 VPGLSRATQDRLVRQ
+272 PVATMSKTTLDRLVRQ
-287 ASLQIATEEA
+287 ASLQIE
-297 ANAATERARR
+297 TERAADSSDAASPTRG
-307 DDPAAAIDP
+307 PAFD
-316 AAAPHLTTPRFEVLD
+316 VLD
-331 PRALDAIPAPD
+331 ARALDAIPAPD

-367 LFGLVDDRAE
+367 LFGLVDDQAE
-377 FTAFWAHTIR
+377 FRAFWAHTIR
-387 DERTALEGFLA
+387 DERQALLDFLA
-398 FIAARREQ
+398 FIADRRERY
-406 FPGMHIYHY
+406 PDMHIYHY
-415 AAYERTHLL
+415 ASYERTHLL
-424 SLAARHGVGEEA
+424 SLAARHGVGEDA

-456 LVVGSHSYSIKK
+456 LVVGSRSYSIKK

-475 EDLRL
+475 DDLRL
-480 SDVTNAA
+480 SEVTNAA
-487 DSITAYVE
+487 DSITAYVD
-495 AIDELRTGDA
+495 AIEELRTGDP
-505 AEGQRMLDEV
+505 AEGQRQLDQV

-521 DCRSTLRLRDWLLSL
+521 DCRSTLRLRDWLLDL
-536 RTPSAATDEPAELD
+536 RAEHAPDATTTTELEG
-550 LPPLP
+550 LPPIP
-555 VEREPNPVSTALAA
+555 VEREPNPVTVALTEYIG
-569 HLDGVD
+569 DVD
-575 ALGRTPDQTALALA
+575 ALDRTPDQTALALA

-606 HFDRLWNPVDD
+606 HFDRLRNPVDE
-617 WADTRDVFVVE
+617 WADTRDVLVVE
-628 RASVERDWDT
+628 RASVERDWAT
-638 LPRARSQSRELR
+638 LPRARSLSREIR

-664 GTPHLV
+664 GSPHLV
-670 YDDPLPPSVTAPGPG
+670 YDDPLPASITAPGPG

-690 DRVSVLDVWDNGDT
+690 DRASILEVWDNGDA
-704 TEVRLLERLPVG
+704 TEVLLLERMPVGG
-716 GEPHHD
+716 GEPHAD
-722 FPVALAPSAPP
+722 FPVALAPSSPP

-744 WGRAVLDELPDML
+744 WGAAVLDALPEML
-757 GDPALDLL
+757 PDPALDLL
-765 RRVPPRGTIAPVQGD
+765 RRVPPRGTLEPVVGD
-780 DTVSAVVATLLGL
+780 DTVGAVVATLLGL
-793 DHSYLAIQGPPGTG
+793 DRSYLAIQGPPGTG
-807 KTYVGSNVVARLVR
+807 KTYVGSNVVATLVR
-821 EYGWRVG
+821 EHGWRVG
-828 VVGQSHATAEN
+828 VVGQSHATSEN
-839 FLDAVIAAGVPADRV
+839 FLDAVIAAGVPAERV
-854 VKVPKSGASEDEF
+854 VKQPKSGADAEEI
-867 EAAQWTPVKN
+867 EAARWTPVKN
-877 GAATAA
+877 GAAIAA
-883 FLSSCKASGTGG
+883 FLQSCADTGTGG

-904 ANEGTIARRSLDL
+904 ANDATIGRRSLDL

-937 ATRLLL
+937 ASRLLL

-969 LADGEHVLPPQFGY
+969 LADGEHVLPPEFGY
-983 FLAHTRRMDP
+983 FLAKTRRMEP
-993 ALTASVSDLSY
+993 ALTAAVSGLSY
-1004 NGQLSSIVSGRHLA
+1004 DGQLASMVSGRHLE
-1018 GLEPGVHPVPVAHV
+1018 GIDPGVHPVPVVHA
-1032 GTTTSSVEE
+1032 GNTTSSPEE
-1041 AARVVELVQDVV
+1041 AAQVVALVADVV
-1053 GRSWTDGGT
+1053 GRTWTDEHGM
-1062 IRTLTDEDVIV
+1062 RTLTDEDVIV

-1092 LRGTQVGTVDL
+1092 FGGTQVGTVDL

-1149 VVYSPAL
+1149 LVHSPAL
-1156 TTGLPPS
+1156 TTALPPS
-1163 IAGLSLLSRFIDLV
+1163 IPGLALLSRFIELV
-1177 DPR
+1177 APRG

>member
-1 MQISTDGHVL
+1 MQIGTDGHVL

-18 TWGSCEWAFLRRL
+18 TWAACEWAFLRRM

-41 PDTHDDMLERTARL
+41 PESHDDMLERTARL
-55 GDQHELDYLEI
+55 GDQHELDYLAI
-66 LKQTHD
+66 LKETRK
-72 VVEFDRPAPPQY
+72 VVEFERPAPPEY
-84 TEAAQQ
+84 PAAAAA
-90 ALAAMRNGAD
+90 ALNAMRNGAD
-100 VLYQPTFHAPPSAE
+100 VLYQPTFHVPASSDGE
-114 QPGFIGFIG
+114 GFIG

-156 AYAEQMQAHGIP
+156 AYAEQMQANGIP

-183 THELADIAPVY
+183 THDLADIAPVY
-194 RTQRAELQRVIGERI
+194 RTQRAELQRVIAERT
-209 AADDELRWGDPRYSS
+209 AADEPLQWGDPRYRS

-229 VCTTQVEQHRDL
+229 VCSTQVEQHRDL
-241 VLVAGMRLDQRTKLI
+241 VLVAGMRLDQRAKLI

-265 LAGRTTA
+265 LADRTAA
-272 VPGLSRATQDRLVRQ
+272 VPGLSRGTQDRLVRQ
-287 ASLQIATEEA
+287 ARLQVETEDA
-297 ANAATERARR
+297 AARARR
-307 DDPAAAIDP
+307 DDPTGTSTA
-316 AAAPHLTTPRFEVLD
+316 TVPRFEVLD
-331 PRALDAIPAPD
+331 PRALDAIPTPD

-387 DERTALEGFLA
+387 DERVALEQFLA
-398 FIAARREQ
+398 FIDERRQ
-406 FPGMHIYHY
+406 RHPGMHIYHY

-475 EDLRL
+475 SDLRE

-487 DSITAYVE
+487 DSITAYVD
-495 AIDELRTGDA
+495 AIEELENGDPA
-505 AEGQRMLDEV
+505 AGQHMLGEV

-536 RTPSAATDEPAELD
+536 RAEAVPDPAATPEQTEL
-550 LPPLP
+550 LPPIP
-555 VEREPNPVSTALAA
+555 VEREPNPVYVALAA
-569 HLDGVD
+569 ATEHVD
-575 ALGRTPDQTALALA
+575 ALDRTRDQTALALA

-606 HFDRLWNPVDD
+606 HFDRLRNPVDD
-617 WADTRDVFVVE
+617 WADTRDVLVVE

-670 YDDPLPPSVTAPGPG
+670 YDDPLPPSVMSPGPG
-685 SKGAT
+685 SKGASA
-690 DRVSVLDVWDNGDT
+690 RAVVLDVSDNGEAI
-704 TEVRLLERLPVG
+704 EVLLKESLPVG

-722 FPVALAPSAPP
+722 FPVALAPAAPP

-744 WGRAVLDELPDML
+744 WGQAVLDELPSML
-757 GDPALDLL
+757 PDPALDLL
-765 RRVPPRGTIAPVQGD
+765 RRVPPRGPIVPVQGD

-793 DHSYLAIQGPPGTG
+793 DRSYLAIQGPPGTG

-828 VVGQSHATAEN
+828 VVGQSHATSEN
-839 FLDAVIAAGVPADRV
+839 FLSSVVQAGVPAGRV
-854 VKVPKSGASEDEF
+854 VKVPRAGSDPEAV
-867 EAAQWTPVKN
+867 EAAVWTPVKDN
-877 GAATAA
+877 AAVAA
-883 FLSSCKASGTGG
+883 FLSSCADTGAGG

-904 ANEGTIARRSLDL
+904 ANETTIPRRSLDL

-922 AGQFSLAPT
+922 AGQFSLAPS
-931 IASAIA
+931 IASSIA
-937 ATRLLL
+937 AERLLL
-943 LGDPQQLPQVSQGSH
+943 LGDPQQLSQVSQGSH

-969 LADGEHVLPPQFGY
+969 LTDGEHVLPSEFGY
-983 FLAHTRRMDP
+983 FLARTRRMEP
-993 ALTASVSDLSY
+993 ALTASVSALSY
-1004 NGQLSSIVSGRHLA
+1004 DGQLASMVSGRHLDGIDA
-1018 GLEPGVHPVPVAHV
+1018 GVHPEPVVHA
-1032 GTTTSSVEE
+1032 GNTTSSVDE
-1041 AARVVELVQDVV
+1041 AARVVQLVQDVV
-1053 GRSWTDGGT
+1053 GRRWVEGEVS
-1062 IRTLTDEDVIV
+1062 RTLTDEDVIV

-1079 QGAVIRDALDRAG
+1079 QGAVIRQELDRAG

-1112 ITSLA
+1112 IVSLA

-1138 VALSRAKWAAY
+1138 VALSRAKWAAFL
-1149 VVYSPAL
+1149 VYSPAL
-1156 TTGLPPS
+1156 ATGLPPS
-1163 IAGLSLLSRFIDLV
+1163 IAGLSLLSRFIELV
-1177 DPR
+1177 APRP

>member
-1 MQISTDGHVL
+1 MQITSEGRAL
-11 LSPSDLS
+11 LSPSDLT
-18 TWGSCEWAFLRRL
+18 TWASCEWAFLRRL
-31 DVKLG
+31 DAKLG
-36 RGEPL
+36 RGAALADE
-41 PDTHDDMLERTARL
+41 HDDMLDRTAKL

-66 LKQTHD
+66 LKATHD

-84 TEAAQQ
+84 AEAAAA
-90 ALAAMRNGAD
+90 ALDAMRSGAD
-100 VLYQPTFHAPPSAE
+100 VLYQPTFFAPPTPDSA
-114 QPGFIGFIG
+114 GFIG

-131 DRGEYEVYDT
+131 AAGEYEVYDT

-168 TGAQVHLVLGDRTTT
+168 TGQQVHLVLGDRTTT
-183 THELADIAPVY
+183 THDLADIAPVY
-194 RTQRAELQRVIGERI
+194 RTQRTELRRVIEERLR
-209 AADDELRWGDPRYSS
+209 ADEPLAWGDPRYAS
-224 CGRCD
+224 CGRCGA
-229 VCTTQVEQHRDL
+229 CQQQVEQHRDL

-256 RQGVRTIDD
+256 RQGVLTIDD
-265 LAGRTTA
+265 LAVRTA
-272 VPGLSRATQDRLVRQ
+272 PVPTMAKSTLDRLVRQ
-287 ASLQIATEEA
+287 ASLQIDSEH
-297 ANAATERARR
+297 ARDHR
-307 DDPAAAIDP
+307 
-316 AAAPHLTTPRFEVLD
+316 PRFEVLD
-331 PRALDAIPAPD
+331 PSALDAIPAPD
-342 PGDVFFDFEGDPL
+342 AGDVFFDFEGDPL

-367 LFGLVDDRAE
+367 LFGLVDDRAD

-387 DERTALEGFLA
+387 DERQALVDFLA
-398 FIAARREQ
+398 FIAERRAQ
-406 FPGMHIYHY
+406 YPGMHIYHY

-495 AIDELRTGDA
+495 AIEELRNGDRA
-505 AEGQRMLDEV
+505 TGQRMLDQV

-521 DCRSTLRLRDWLLSL
+521 DCRSTLRLRDWLRSL
-536 RTPSAATDEPAELD
+536 RPPSTDAPAELD
-550 LPPLP
+550 LPPIP
-555 VEREPNPVSTALAA
+555 VEREPNPVYVALAE
-569 HLDGVD
+569 HLEGVV
-575 ALGRTPDQTALALA
+575 ALDRTPDETALALA

-606 HFDRLWNPVDD
+606 HFDRLRNPLDE
-617 WADTRDVFVVE
+617 WADTRDVLVVE
-628 RASVERDWDT
+628 RASVERDWDM

-664 GTPHLV
+664 GSPHLV
-670 YDDPLPPSVTAPGPG
+670 YDTPPPPSVGSPGPG

-690 DRVSVLDVWDNGDT
+690 DRAQVIDVRDDGEA
-704 TEVRLLERLPVG
+704 TEVLLLERLPVG
-716 GEPHHD
+716 GEPHHE
-722 FPVALAPSAPP
+722 FPVALAPSSPP

-744 WGRAVLDELPDML
+744 WGASVLDALPSML
-757 GDPALDLL
+757 PDPALDLL
-765 RRVPPRGTIAPVQGD
+765 RRVPPRGALAPVVGD
-780 DTVSAVVATLLGL
+780 DTVSAVVTTLLGL
-793 DHSYLAIQGPPGTG
+793 DRSYLAIQGPPGTG

-828 VVGQSHATAEN
+828 VVGQSHATSEN

-854 VKVPKSGASEDEF
+854 VKQPKSGADPEDV
-867 EAAQWTPVKN
+867 EAAAWTPVKN
-877 GAATAA
+877 GAAIAA
-883 FLSSCKASGTGG
+883 FLASCEQSGTGG

-904 ANEGTIARRSLDL
+904 ANESTIERRSLDL

-931 IASAIA
+931 IASSIA
-937 ATRLLL
+937 ASRLLL

-958 PEPVDESALGW
+958 PEPVDESTLGW
-969 LADGEHVLPPQFGY
+969 LADGEHVLPPEFGY
-983 FLAHTRRMDP
+983 FLARTRRMEP
-993 ALTASVSDLSY
+993 ALTASVSGLSY
-1004 NGQLSSIVSGRHLA
+1004 NGQLTSMASGRHLE
-1018 GLEPGVHPVPVAHV
+1018 GVEPGVHPVPVVHA
-1032 GTTTSSVEE
+1032 GNTTSSLEE
-1041 AARVVELVQDVV
+1041 AQRVVALAQDVV
-1053 GRSWTDGGT
+1053 GRTWTDGDT
-1062 IRTLTDEDVIV
+1062 VRKLTDEDVIV

-1079 QGAVIRDALDRAG
+1079 QGAVIRQELDRAG
-1092 LRGTQVGTVDL
+1092 LTGTQVGTVDL

-1112 ITSLA
+1112 IVSLA

-1149 VVYSPAL
+1149 LVHSPAL
-1156 TTGLPPS
+1156 TTALPPS
-1163 IAGLSLLSRFIDLV
+1163 IPGLALLSRFIELV
-1177 DPR
+1177 EPR

>member
-1 MQISTDGHVL
+1 MQITTDGSVL

-18 TWGSCEWAFLRRL
+18 TWAACEWAFLRRL
-31 DVKLG
+31 DAKLG

-41 PDTHDDMLERTARL
+41 PEVHDDMLERTARL
-55 GDQHELDYLEI
+55 GDQHELDYLDI
-66 LKQTHD
+66 LKQSHE
-72 VVEFDRPAPPQY
+72 VVEFDRPEPAGY
-84 TEAAQQ
+84 AAAAQA
-90 ALAAMRNGAD
+90 ALDGMRAGAD
-100 VLYQPTFHAPPSAE
+100 VLYQPTFHRPAAPDAP
-114 QPGFIGFIG
+114 GFIG

-131 DRGEYEVYDT
+131 AAGEYEVYDT

-168 TGAQVHLVLGDRTTT
+168 TGQQVHLVLGDRSTT
-183 THELADIAPVY
+183 THDLADIAPVY
-194 RTQRAELQRVIGERI
+194 RTQRAELERVLAERMSETE
-209 AADDELRWGDPRYSS
+209 ELHWGDPRYSS
-224 CGRCD
+224 CGRCPI
-229 VCTTQVEQHRDL
+229 CSTQVADHRDL

-256 RQGVRTIDD
+256 RAGVRTIDD
-265 LAGRTTA
+265 LADRTAA
-272 VPGLSRATQDRLVRQ
+272 VPGMSRSTQERLVRQ
-287 ASLQIATEEA
+287 ARLQTETEA
-297 ANAATERARR
+297 EQQAGQSNKTK
-307 DDPAAAIDP
+307 
-316 AAAPHLTTPRFEVLD
+316 PRFELHD
-331 PRALDAIPAPD
+331 PRALDAIPEPD

-367 LFGLVDDRAE
+367 LFGLVDDRAD

-387 DERTALEGFLA
+387 EERQALIDFLA
-398 FIAARREQ
+398 FVEERRAQ
-406 FPGMHIYHY
+406 HPGMHIYHY

-424 SLAARHGVGEEA
+424 SLAAWHGVGEDA

-495 AIDELRTGDA
+495 AIEELRNGDPVT
-505 AEGQRMLDEV
+505 GQRMLDQV

-536 RTPSAATDEPAELD
+536 RPLRTEEPSEEPL
-550 LPPLP
+550 LPPIP
-555 VEREPNPVSTALAA
+555 VEREPNPVYTALAA
-569 HLDGVD
+569 QIADVDPLDRD
-575 ALGRTPDQTALALA
+575 DDQTALALA

-606 HFDRLWNPVDD
+606 HFDRLRNPVDD
-617 WADTRDVFVVE
+617 WADTRDVLVVE
-628 RASVERDWDT
+628 RASVERDWGT
-638 LPRARSQSRELR
+638 LPRARSQSREIR
-650 LSGTLAPGSRLRPG
+650 LSGTLAPGSRIRPG

-670 YDDPLPPSVTAPGPG
+670 YDDPLPPSITAPAPG
-685 SKGAT
+685 SKGASA
-690 DRVSVLDVWDNGDT
+690 RAVVLDALENNDAF
-704 TEVRLLERLPVG
+704 EVLVKESLPVG
-716 GEPHHD
+716 SGEPHSE
-722 FPVALAPSAPP
+722 FPVALAPAAPP

-744 WGRAVLDELPDML
+744 WGQEVLDALPAMLPD
-757 GDPALDLL
+757 PAFDLL
-765 RRVPPRGTIAPVQGD
+765 RRVPPRGPIVPVQGD
-780 DTVSAVVATLLGL
+780 DTVSAVVTTLLGL
-793 DHSYLAIQGPPGTG
+793 DRSYLAIQGPPGTG

-821 EYGWRVG
+821 EHGWHVG
-828 VVGQSHATAEN
+828 VVGQSHATSEN
-839 FLDAVIAAGVPADRV
+839 FLSSVVRAGVPADRV
-854 VKVPKSGASEDEF
+854 VKVPKSGATEDEL
-867 EAAQWTPVKN
+867 EAAAWTPVKN
-877 GAATAA
+877 NAAISA
-883 FLSSCKASGTGG
+883 FLSSCAETGTGG

-904 ANEGTIARRSLDL
+904 ANESTIPRRSLDL

-931 IASAIA
+931 IASSIA
-937 ATRLLL
+937 ASRLLL

-958 PEPVDESALGW
+958 PEPVDQSALGW
-969 LADGEHVLPPQFGY
+969 LADGEHVLPPGFGY
-983 FLAHTRRMDP
+983 FLAHTRRMEP
-993 ALTASVSDLSY
+993 ALTASVSGLSY
-1004 NGQLSSIVSGRHLA
+1004 DGQLTSIVSGRYLDDL
-1018 GLEPGVHPVPVAHV
+1018 GPGVHPVPVVHS
-1032 GTTTSSVEE
+1032 GNTTSSAEE
-1041 AARVVELVQDVV
+1041 AARVVELAQSLIGRRWVDGDVS
-1053 GRSWTDGGT
+1053 RA
-1062 IRTLTDEDVIV
+1062 LTDEDVIV

-1079 QGAVIRDALDRAG
+1079 QGALIRQELDRAG
-1092 LRGTQVGTVDL
+1092 LRGTQVGTVDM

-1138 VALSRAKWAAY
+1138 VALSRAQWAAY
-1149 VVYSPAL
+1149 LVYSPAL

-1163 IAGLSLLSRFIDLV
+1163 IAGLSLLSRFIELV
-1177 DPR
+1177 EPRH

>member
-1 MQISTDGHVL
+1 MQITEQGRAL
-11 LSPSDLS
+11 LSPSDLT
-18 TWGSCEWAFLRRL
+18 TWATCEWAFLRRL
-31 DVKLG
+31 DAKLG
-36 RGEPL
+36 RAEPL
-41 PDTHDDMLERTARL
+41 PDEHDDMLDRTARL

-66 LKQTHD
+66 LKRTHD

-84 TEAAQQ
+84 ADAAAAAIQ
-90 ALAAMRNGAD
+90 AMRNGDAD
-100 VLYQPTFHAPPSAE
+100 VLYQPTFHTPPTEHDA
-114 QPGFIGFIG
+114 GFIG

-131 DRGEYEVYDT
+131 AAGEYEVYDT

-168 TGAQVHLVLGDRTTT
+168 TGQQVHLVLGDRTTT
-183 THELADIAPVY
+183 THDLADIAPVY
-194 RTQRAELQRVIGERI
+194 RTQRAELVRVIDERLH
-209 AADDELRWGDPRYSS
+209 ADEPLAWGDVRYSS
-224 CGRCD
+224 CGRCAA
-229 VCTTQVEQHRDL
+229 CQTQVAEHRDL

-256 RQGVRTIDD
+256 RQGVLTIDD
-265 LAGRTTA
+265 LAVRTTA
-272 VPGLSRATQDRLVRQ
+272 VPGMSSTTRDRLVRQ
-287 ASLQIATEEA
+287 ASLQIE
-297 ANAATERARR
+297 TERAAHLAGPGG
-307 DDPAAAIDP
+307 PA
-316 AAAPHLTTPRFEVLD
+316 FELLD
-331 PRALDAIPAPD
+331 PVALDAIPAPD
-342 PGDVFFDFEGDPL
+342 AGDVFFDFEGDPL
-355 HTEDGVHWGLDY
+355 HTEDGEHWGLDY

-387 DERTALEGFLA
+387 DERQALVDFLA
-398 FIAARREQ
+398 FIEQRRQ
-406 FPGMHIYHY
+406 QYPGMHIYHY

-450 PIVRKA
+450 PVVRKA
-456 LVVGSHSYSIKK
+456 LVVGSRSYSIKK

-475 EDLRL
+475 EDLRE

-495 AIDELRTGDA
+495 AIEELRTGDA
-505 AEGQRMLDEV
+505 AEGQRMLDQV

-536 RTPSAATDEPAELD
+536 RPPAADAPAELD
-550 LPPLP
+550 LPPIP
-555 VEREPNPVSTALAA
+555 VEREPNPVSVALAEQLE
-569 HLDGVD
+569 HVD
-575 ALGRTPDQTALALA
+575 ALDRTPDQTALALA

-606 HFDRLWNPVDD
+606 HFDRLRNPVDE
-617 WADTRDVFVVE
+617 WADTRDVLVVE

-664 GTPHLV
+664 GSPHLV
-670 YDDPLPPSVTAPGPG
+670 YDTPPPPSIGSPGPG

-690 DRVSVLDVWDNGDT
+690 DRAVVLDVVDHGDT

-716 GEPHHD
+716 GEPHHEY
-722 FPVALAPSAPP
+722 PVAIAPSAPP

-744 WGRAVLDELPDML
+744 WGGWVLDALPSML
-757 GDPALDLL
+757 PDPALDLL
-765 RRVPPRGTIAPVQGD
+765 RRVPPRGALAPVVGD
-780 DTVSAVVATLLGL
+780 DTVGAVVATLLGL
-793 DHSYLAIQGPPGTG
+793 DRSYLAIQGPPGTG

-821 EYGWRVG
+821 EHGWRVG
-828 VVGQSHATAEN
+828 VVGQSHATSEN
-839 FLDAVIAAGVPADRV
+839 FLSSVVRAGVPADRV
-854 VKVPKSGASEDEF
+854 VKQPKSGADADEV
-867 EAAQWTPVKN
+867 EAAEWTPVKN
-877 GAATAA
+877 GAAIAA
-883 FLSSCKASGTGG
+883 FLASCEQTGTGG

-904 ANEGTIARRSLDL
+904 ANETTIARQSLDL

-931 IASAIA
+931 IASSVA
-937 ATRLLL
+937 ASRLLL

-958 PEPVDESALGW
+958 PEPVDQSALGW
-969 LADGEHVLPPQFGY
+969 LAHGEHVLPPEFGY
-983 FLAHTRRMDP
+983 FLARTRRMEP
-993 ALTASVSDLSY
+993 ALTASVSGLSY
-1004 NGQLSSIVSGRHLA
+1004 NGQLTSMVSGRHLDGVDA
-1018 GLEPGVHPVPVAHV
+1018 GVHPVPVVHA
-1032 GTTTSSVEE
+1032 GNTTSSVEE
-1041 AARVVELVQDVV
+1041 AAQVVALVQDTV
-1053 GRSWTDGGT
+1053 GRPWTSSSGT
-1062 IRTLTDEDVIV
+1062 RALTDEDVIV

-1079 QGAVIRDALDRAG
+1079 QGAVIRASLDAAG
-1092 LRGTQVGTVDL
+1092 FSGTQVGTVDM

-1112 ITSLA
+1112 IVSLA

-1138 VALSRAKWAAY
+1138 VALSRAMWAAY
-1149 VVYSPAL
+1149 LVYSPAL
-1156 TTGLPPS
+1156 TTALPPS
-1163 IAGLSLLSRFIDLV
+1163 IPGLSLLSRFIELV
-1177 DPR
+1177 EPRAGRPRG